1 MPSSVSRRR
10 VLAATALLSAPAI
23 LSRRASAAE
32 RCVVG
37 TWGGDYA
44 RLLRENIDDPIL
56 KPEGV
61 DVVQDIGDVN
71 PRIAK
76 VYAQRALPHGTDDIA
91 CVDAMNGYRL
101 NAAGLV
107 VDLTETE
114 VPNLKNVRP
123 ELRLAGFVPHIFSA
137 QVLLYNPST
146 VKNPPHSL
154 ADFLDPQWRGKVGM
168 LATGGPFILQAAS
181 LLETGTTTDFDKAKA
196 FMLKLQANGLR
207 LYPETDNLAPAFK
220 SGEIDVGMIW
230 LARNVMWQNAGFPVQ
245 ANFPKEGSVLYVSG
259 MVMPKNA
266 PDKEAAHKYMN
277 ALLEPSAQQGFAAH
291 MGYLPTVTDA
301 PLTGKIAEQL
311 ALPQPAPKLVPPD
324 YEVLAKAMPDINDWW
339 LKNMQH
345 G

>member
-101 NAAGLV
+101 NAAGL
-107 VDLTETE
+107 
-114 VPNLKNVRP
+114 
-123 ELRLAGFVPHIFSA
+123 
-137 QVLLYNPST
+137 
-146 VKNPPHSL
+146 
-154 ADFLDPQWRGKVGM
+154 
-168 LATGGPFILQAAS
+168 
-181 LLETGTTTDFDKAKA
+181 
-196 FMLKLQANGLR
+196 
-207 LYPETDNLAPAFK
+207 
-220 SGEIDVGMIW
+220 
-230 LARNVMWQNAGFPVQ
+230 
-245 ANFPKEGSVLYVSG
+245 
-259 MVMPKNA
+259 
-266 PDKEAAHKYMN
+266 
-277 ALLEPSAQQGFAAH
+277 
-291 MGYLPTVTDA
+291 
-301 PLTGKIAEQL
+301 
-311 ALPQPAPKLVPPD
+311 
-324 YEVLAKAMPDINDWW
+324 
-339 LKNMQH
+339 
-345 G
+345 